1 MEAHQNFGTSI
12 NPSFC
17 REIQIVIRNADC
29 YPGTVSLELILIDTT
44 LREKPSQSL
53 GSSAVVS
60 AMTWKL
66 YDDRP
71 VTTEILHFN
80 VPVKSRISRF
90 DELMVIF
97 RLDPGRSFSAAKMGI
112 TSFILI
118 PRT

>member
-71 VTTEILHFN
+71 VTTEILHSTF
-80 VPVKSRISRF
+80 P
-90 DELMVIF
+90 
-97 RLDPGRSFSAAKMGI
+97 
-112 TSFILI
+112 
-118 PRT
+118 